1 VSRRRLRRR
10 GGTRRG
16 TAQGN
21 FDAAIRDYT
30 AAIRIDGA
38 HFKAYYNRAFAYSKV
53 GLHARAVESY
63 TDALRIDPSSANAH
77 HNRGALSAHRLQLL
91 PLCEREPAHVG
102 TAQVGTAHVG
112 TAHVGAAE
120 LGTAEVGTAQVG
132 TAQVGTAQVGTAHRW
147 RRCASANRAG
157 SALEKLDDDAAAIAD
172 FTKAIELSSANAS
185 AYAPN
190 PAYGE
195 SRLQRIPLTAN
206 PAYGESRLR
215 RISLI
220 ANFAKRRIPLTVNP
234 A

>member
-1 VSRRRLRRR
+1 MSRRRLRRR

-53 GLHARAVESY
+53 GLHARAVEGY

-77 HNRGALSAHRLQLL
+77 HNRGALSAHSVVRALATR
-91 PLCEREPAHVG
+91 PKRERPKWERRKWERPKW
-102 TAQVGTAHVG
+102 
-112 TAHVGAAE
+112 E
-120 LGTAEVGTAQVG
+120 
-132 TAQVGTAQVGTAHRW
+132 TAHRW
-147 RRCASANRAG
+147 RRCGSASRAG

-172 FTKAIELSSANAS
+172 FTKAIELTSANAS

-195 SRLQRIPLTAN
+195 SRLRRIPVTAN
-206 PAYGESRLR
+206 LSYSESRLW
-215 RISLI
+215 
-220 ANFAKRRIPLTVNP
+220 
-234 A
+234 